1 MQSLLKPLLGVVL
14 IAGIAGV
21 AYAQAPFAKPED
33 AIKYRQSALFVM
45 GQHFGRIGAVVKG
58 ERPYNKDEVTR
69 NAAIAEQMS
78 SLHWEAFTP
87 GTDKGNTRAKP
98 EIWSNPA
105 QFKSAADKMEQEM
118 RNLAAVAKG
127 GDLNPIKTQFG
138 ETGKAC
144 KACHDDF
151 RKKD

>member
-1 MQSLLKPLLGVVL
+1 MHPLSKPLLGIVF
-14 IAGIAGV
+14 AAGV
-21 AYAQAPFAKPED
+21 VGSAQAQSLFAKPED

-58 ERPYNKDEVTR
+58 ERPYNKEEVVK
-69 NAAIAEQMS
+69 NAEIAEQMS
-78 SLHWEAFTP
+78 SLHWEAFVP

-105 QFKSAADKMEQEM
+105 KFRSAAEKMEQEM
-118 RNLAAVAKG
+118 GKLAVAAKG
-127 GDLNPIKTQFG
+127 GDLNAIKVQYG

-151 RKKD
+151 RKKE

>member
-1 MQSLLKPLLGVVL
+1 MTSLLNHFLGAILLTGIACAAHAQSL
-14 IAGIAGV
+14 
-21 AYAQAPFAKPED
+21 FAKPED
-33 AIKYRQSALFVM
+33 AIRYRQSALFVM
-45 GQHFGRIGAVVKG
+45 SQHFGRIGAVVKG
-58 ERPYNKDEVTR
+58 ERPYSKEEVVK

-78 SLHWEAFTP
+78 SLHWDAFAP

-105 QFKSAADKMEQEM
+105 QFKSAAEKMEQEM
-118 RNLAAVAKG
+118 HKLATVAKG
-127 GDLNPIKTQFG
+127 GDLNAIKTQFG

-151 RKKD
+151 RKKE

>member
-1 MQSLLKPLLGVVL
+1 MQPRLKLLVGVVL
-14 IAGIAGV
+14 VAGIAGV
-21 AYAQAPFAKPED
+21 AHAQALFGKAED

-58 ERPYNKDEVTR
+58 ERPFDKTEVAN
-69 NAAIAEQMS
+69 NAAIVEEMS
-78 SLHWEAFTP
+78 KLPWDAFVA
-87 GTDKGNTRAKP
+87 GTDKGKTQAKP
-98 EIWSNPA
+98 EIWTDA
-105 QFKSAADKMEQEM
+105 AKFKSRHEKLEQETAK
-118 RNLAAVAKG
+118 LAQVAKG
-127 GDLNPIKTQFG
+127 GDLNAIKAQFG

>member
-1 MQSLLKPLLGVVL
+1 MRSLSKPLLVVVL
-14 IAGIAGV
+14 AAGITGV

-33 AIKYRQSALFVM
+33 AVKYRQSALFIM

-58 ERPYNKDEVTR
+58 ERPYNRDDVAK

-78 SLHWEAFTP
+78 VLHWEAFVP
-87 GTDKGNTRAKP
+87 GSEKGNTRAKP

-105 QFKSAADKMEQEM
+105 QFKSAAEKMEQEM
-118 RNLAAVAKG
+118 QKLAAVAKG

>member
-1 MQSLLKPLLGVVL
+1 MNIRLKTFLGMVLVAGAVGSVHAQS
-14 IAGIAGV
+14 
-21 AYAQAPFAKPED
+21 PFAKPED

-58 ERPYNKDEVTR
+58 ERPYNKDEVIK

-78 SLHWEAFTP
+78 SLHWEAFVP

-98 EIWSNPA
+98 EIWSNPGK
-105 QFKSAADKMEQEM
+105 FKSAAEKMESEM
-118 RNLAAVAKG
+118 NKLASVTRT
-127 GDLNPIKTQFG
+127 GDLSAIKVQFG

-151 RKKD
+151 RKKE